1 MGCDISYE
9 VDFDVDNKIRWRKGT
24 VHITLKKVSRRD
36 KVGMLFNVMIVSILY
51 IVKPT
56 NDKDV
61 SGV

>member
-9 VDFDVDNKIRWRKGT
+9 VDFDVDNKVCWRKGT
-24 VHITLKKVSRRD
+24 VHITLKKVSKKD
-36 KVGMLFNVMIVSILY
+36 KVGMLFKVIIVSIMY

>member
-9 VDFDVDNKIRWRKGT
+9 VDFEVDKVRWRKGDST
-24 VHITLKKVSRRD
+24 YNSEESKQKD
-36 KVGMLFNVMIVSILY
+36 KVGMLFKMMIVSILY
-51 IVKPT
+51 TVKRT